1 MPQDSHMAEALRP
14 QDLLYTLVE
23 RDVGVENVRVV
34 GCVRD
39 YLHAPSDPEAV
50 LSRLSDPDTQIAS
63 LTVTEGG
70 YYQDDGTGEL
80 QQEHPNLRHDL
91 EQPDQ
96 PPVSVYGYLTEAV
109 DRRRKAGTTPFTVLS
124 CDNLQS
130 NGEVAKRMLTTFAGL
145 RDPELGRW
153 IEQNVAFPN
162 CMVDRIT
169 PATTD
174 LHREQVREHLGGV
187 EDAWPVVAEPFR
199 QWVVE
204 DHFCNG
210 RPALESV
217 GVQMTGDVLPY
228 ELMKIRMLNASHQ
241 ALVHFGILLGY
252 QTADEA
258 MQDEQIRT
266 LCERYMDTVRPL
278 INEPP
283 GVSLV
288 DYQRTLI
295 KRFANPAVKD
305 QLSRIAFYASSG
317 MPKFVLPSLRDQLS
331 RGGSVDQFALVVA
344 AWIRFLGGKTE
355 DGTPTVVLDP
365 MKEKLLTKVSY
376 GNTDP
381 TPFLGLR
388 EVFGEELAGNKA
400 FATALRAAL
409 ESLYQKGSRATLDA
423 YLGKH

>member
-1 MPQDSHMAEALRP
+1 MSEALRP

-23 RDVGVENVRVV
+23 RDVGVENVRVM

-39 YLHAPSDPEAV
+39 YLHAPSEPEIV
-50 LSRLSDPDTQIAS
+50 LSRLTDPDTKIAS

-70 YYQDDGTGEL
+70 YYQDDGSGEL
-80 QQEHPNLRHDL
+80 QQNHPNLRHDL

-96 PPVSVYGYLTEAV
+96 PPVSMYGYLAEALN
-109 DRRRKAGTTPFTVLS
+109 RRRQAGTAPFTVLS

-145 RDPELGRW
+145 RDTELGRW

-204 DHFCNG
+204 DRFCNG
-210 RPALESV
+210 RPNLESV
-217 GVQMTGDVLPY
+217 GVQMTDDVHPY

-252 QTADEA
+252 KTADEA

-266 LCERYMDTVRPL
+266 LCDRYMDTVRTL
-278 INEPP
+278 IHEPP

-317 MPKFVLPSLRDQLS
+317 TPKFVLPSLREQLS
-331 RGGSVDQFALVVA
+331 RGGAVDLFAVVVA

-355 DGTPTVVLDP
+355 DGTPTEVLDP
-365 MKEKLLTKVSY
+365 MKDTLLTKVRY
-376 GNTDP
+376 GDPDP

-388 EVFGEELAGNKA
+388 EVFGEDLASNRI
-400 FATALRAAL
+400 FAAALRTAL
-409 ESLYQKGSRATLDA
+409 ESLYEKGSRATLEA
-423 YLGKH
+423 YLGNS